1 MFHVEGF
8 DFVISRLPKSSP
20 FLRSSINDKLLE
32 HPQANIR
39 VLLSILFLICCNH
52 LLWTTLLKVKYE
64 NRQVRFICL
73 HIPINHIP
81 VRSCDFLLVLFSKV
95 GWHVSNSLS
104 CHHYELAKFLNWI
117 HH

>member
-1 MFHVEGF
+1 MEGF

-73 HIPINHIP
+73 HIPINDMP

-95 GWHVSNSLS
+95 GWDVSNSLG
-104 CHHYELAKFLNWI
+104 CYYYELAKFLNWI